1 MRNWM
6 HICMVGTMVIPVGLL
21 VYYAYAS
28 DFQAQGRYIMPMA
41 LPFFY
46 FVTLGYENWSEKLIR
61 NEKISIWICRIGQGT
76 AAISVLLT
84 YVLVYRAAY

>member
-1 MRNWM
+1 
-6 HICMVGTMVIPVGLL
+6 
-21 VYYAYAS
+21 
-28 DFQAQGRYIMPMA
+28 MPMA

>member
-1 MRNWM
+1 MKNYFHLCLLAAM
-6 HICMVGTMVIPVGLL
+6 TVPFILL
-21 VYYAYAS
+21 VKYAYSS